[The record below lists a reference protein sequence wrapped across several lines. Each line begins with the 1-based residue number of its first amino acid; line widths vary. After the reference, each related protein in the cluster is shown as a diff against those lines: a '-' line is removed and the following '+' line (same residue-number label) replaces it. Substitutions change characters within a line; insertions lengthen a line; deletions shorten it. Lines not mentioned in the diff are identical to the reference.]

1 VRIAIAQINTHVGA
15 IESNTKKIISI
26 AEEARDKE
34 KCDLVIYP
42 ELAISGYPPEDLLFH
57 HGMKKRV
64 EKSIE
69 YLKSKTKDIAICVG
83 FPEHN
88 KDYIHNSAA
97 FIFDQQE
104 IVRHRKL
111 ILPNYSVFDEQRYFK
126 PGDKISVVNF
136 MGLKIGI
143 LICEDIWEDGPFD
156 LTCSQGA
163 DFLVAINGSPYQIDK
178 SLLREK
184 TLSSK
189 AKKNGVP
196 VIYVNMV
203 GGQDELVFDGASFI
217 LNSDGKVIQR
227 SNSFLEQID
236 YIEVEQNSGSIQF
249 KANNISPE
257 QSSIKSIYDALVLG
271 TKDYVN
277 KNNFKNVILGLS
289 GGIDSALTLCVAYD
303 ALGGDRVE
311 TIMMPSRFTSEISL
325 EDSRLQ
331 AENLNV
337 NYKIISIEKIF
348 QSSLD
353 LLKDSFFGLKQD
365 VTEENIQARC
375 RGIILMALSNKMN
388 SLLLTTGNKSEMAV
402 GYATLYGDMA
412 GGFAPLKDCS
422 KTLVYKLANY
432 RNTISSVIPERV
444 ISREP
449 SAELRENQK
458 DSDSLPDYK
467 ILDSIL
473 EEFIEKDSSVEQ
485 IENLGFDRQVVVRI
499 LELVKKNE
507 YKRRQSPPGVRIS
520 KRAFGRD
527 WRYPITSG
535 Y

>member
-1 VRIAIAQINTHVGA
+1 MRIAIAQINTHVGA
-15 IESNTKKIISI
+15 IESNTKKILSI
-26 AEEARDKE
+26 AEDARDKK

-57 HGMKKRV
+57 HGMKKRI

-83 FPEHN
+83 FPEYK
-88 KDYIHNSAA
+88 KDDIYNSAS
-97 FIFDQQE
+97 FISDKQE
-104 IVRHRKL
+104 LIRHRKL

-126 PGDKISVVNF
+126 PGEQTSVVNF
-136 MGLKIGI
+136 MGLKVGI
-143 LICEDIWEDGPFD
+143 LICEDIWEDYPFD
-156 LTCSQGA
+156 RTCSQGA
-163 DFLVAINGSPYQIDK
+163 DFLVAINSSPYQIDK
-178 SLLREK
+178 NLLREK

-196 VIYVNMV
+196 IIYVNMV
-203 GGQDELVFDGASFI
+203 GGQDELVFDGTSFI
-217 LNSDGKVIQR
+217 LNSDGKVIHR
-227 SNSFLEQID
+227 SNSFLERIE
-236 YIEVEQNSGSIQF
+236 YIEVNKESGSVHF
-249 KANNISPE
+249 RDNNIYPE
-257 QSSIKSIYDALVLG
+257 QSSIKNIYDALVLG

-277 KNNFKNVILGLS
+277 KNNFNDVILGLS

-303 ALGGDRVE
+303 ALGYERVK
-311 TIMMPSRFTSEISL
+311 TVMLPSRFTSEISI
-325 EDSRLQ
+325 EDSRFQ

-337 NYKIISIEKIF
+337 NYTIISIEKIF

-353 LLKDSFFGLKQD
+353 LLKDSFSGLKND

-375 RGIILMALSNKMN
+375 RCIILMALSNKMN

-412 GGFAPLKDCS
+412 GGVAPLKDCS

-432 RNTISSVIPERV
+432 RNTIGSVIPERV

-458 DSDSLPDYK
+458 DIDSLPDYK

-485 IENLGFDRQVVVRI
+485 IEDLGFDREVVVRI
-499 LELVKKNE
+499 VELVKKNE